1 MAQSPNINPN
11 FAQIG
16 EAFVRAFYDMYDDPA
31 KRGGLEALYHNDAF
45 LSFEDDQKMG
55 KTAILEKVKSLPFT
69 TVAHAITKVDSQPTL
84 DGGVLVHVLG
94 QVKVDD
100 DKPMGFS
107 HVFSLRSEAGS
118 FFIMHEIFRLSIHN
132 F

>member
-1 MAQSPNINPN
+1 MAQNINPN

-16 EAFVRAFYDMYDDPA
+16 AEFVKAFYSMYDDPT
-31 KRGGLEALYHNDAF
+31 KRGGLEGLYHTDAF

-55 KTAILEKVKSLPFT
+55 KAAILDKIKSLPFT
-69 TVAHAITKVDSQPTL
+69 SVAHAITKVDSQPML

-107 HVFSLRSEAGS
+107 HVFALRSEAGS
-118 FFIMHEIFRLSIHN
+118 FFIMHEIFRLSIHD